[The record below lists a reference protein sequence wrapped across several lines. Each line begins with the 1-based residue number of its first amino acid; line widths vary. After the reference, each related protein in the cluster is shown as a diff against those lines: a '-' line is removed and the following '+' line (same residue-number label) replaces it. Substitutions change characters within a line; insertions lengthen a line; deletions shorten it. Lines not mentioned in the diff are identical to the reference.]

1 MQIYIADHTHTEYI
15 VQNDKWVTRDI
26 INKKIE
32 SNQIYVVFDNDKFI
46 GWLRY
51 GLFWD
56 YIPFMNMLYILEE
69 YRGKGIGTSLVGFW
83 EKEMH
88 SLGYQ
93 IVLTSSLQT
102 EIAQHFYVKL
112 GYRAIGGLTL
122 GDEPLE
128 LIFSKNI

>member
-1 MQIYIADHTHTEYI
+1 
-15 VQNDKWVTRDI
+15 
-26 INKKIE
+26 
-32 SNQIYVVFDNDKFI
+32 
-46 GWLRY
+46 
-51 GLFWD
+51 
-56 YIPFMNMLYILEE
+56 
-69 YRGKGIGTSLVGFW
+69 
-83 EKEMH
+83 MH